1 MPRISIFED
10 NSHLRKTLQV
20 LLESVEGFS
29 CSGAYANC
37 NDLIEVLNENPC
49 DIVLM
54 DIEMPGLSGIDATR
68 LIKLHFPGLHV
79 LIQTAFFDDDYIFNA
94 ICAGASGYILKSTS
108 PTGYIEALKEMETGG
123 SPMTPGIARRMLEL
137 FREKM
142 QPTVPVDYQLT
153 TREKEILQML
163 VAGKSYKMI
172 AAASNIAIDTVKS
185 HIRNIYAKL
194 HVNSGTEA
202 VSKAIKDRI
211 V

>member
-1 MPRISIFED
+1 
-10 NSHLRKTLQV
+10 LQV

-108 PTGYIEALKEMETGG
+108 PTGYIEALKEVETGG

-153 TREKEILQML
+153 AREKEILQML